1 MSTFD
6 VGANAHCCGGSTPV
20 ATLQMDQLLNFTSTG
35 THEDAGIAQRVKHIP
50 NDVNPSYGPV
60 TYRFEVEGMS
70 VTGSHYLLVRP
81 VYIFGTDG
89 PNYAV
94 TKTKS
99 LPIGAMDNTTVEFTA
114 PVWTDDE
121 EKDVAYWYVGVFQ
134 SGTDKATM
142 LLRRM
147 SLKIVQDCVA
157 VEYSD
162 FSVAAEQDYYR
173 LSVGGTFTSTHAQ
186 LAPSGLYNFLGYHDG
201 MT

>member
-1 MSTFD
+1 M
-6 VGANAHCCGGSTPV
+6 
-20 ATLQMDQLLNFTSTG
+20 
-35 THEDAGIAQRVKHIP
+35 DAGIAQRVKHIP

-89 PNYAV
+89 PNDAV

-99 LPIGAMDNTTVEFTA
+99 LPIGAMDNVTVEFTA
-114 PVWTDDE
+114 PVWTDKKG
-121 EKDVAYWYVGVFQ
+121 KDVAYWYVGVFQ
-134 SGTDKATM
+134 SGSEKATM

-162 FSVAAEQDYYR
+162 FSVAAEEDFEEEQRADDKHVEH
-173 LSVGGTFTSTHAQ
+173 VGNRREQRINNELKLRPARYHAQ
-186 LAPSGLYNFLGYHDG
+186 RAQC
-201 MT
+201 T

>member
-1 MSTFD
+1 M
-6 VGANAHCCGGSTPV
+6 
-20 ATLQMDQLLNFTSTG
+20 
-35 THEDAGIAQRVKHIP
+35 
-50 NDVNPSYGPV
+50 

-89 PNYAV
+89 PNDAV

-99 LPIGAMDNTTVEFTA
+99 LPVGAMGNVSVEFTA
-114 PVWTDDE
+114 PVWTGDE

-134 SGTDKATM
+134 SGTEKATM

-162 FSVAAEQDYYR
+162 FSVAAEEDFYR
-173 LSVGGTFTSTHAQ
+173 H
-186 LAPSGLYNFLGYHDG
+186 
-201 MT
+201 